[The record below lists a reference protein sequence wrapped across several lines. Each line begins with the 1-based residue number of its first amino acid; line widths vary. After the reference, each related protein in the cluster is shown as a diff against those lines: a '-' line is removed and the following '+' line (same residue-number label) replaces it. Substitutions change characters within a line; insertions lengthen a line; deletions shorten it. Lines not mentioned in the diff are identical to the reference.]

1 MKFLSTFHISRTA
14 IEREQKQFIKI
25 AFAVHLSARLE
36 AQAMLLS
43 LVEDLSPSELDLMSS
58 AIIEAS
64 KFIEKVAANGGLLVN
79 GAITFD
85 ADIKGN
91 RGDIIWNGKNNIV
104 LP

>member
-1 MKFLSTFHISRTA
+1 
-14 IEREQKQFIKI
+14 
-25 AFAVHLSARLE
+25 
-36 AQAMLLS
+36 MLRS

-64 KFIEKVAANGGLLVN
+64 QFIEKVAANGGLIGN
-79 GAITFD
+79 GAMTFD

-91 RGDIIWNGKNNIV
+91 RVDIIWNGKNNIV